1 MGKLRVSLAVILSVG
16 LLAGCSQK
24 DTAQKTGAESAN
36 VQDSSMNKKVD
47 QVQSEQAPLTGV
59 ATENSDQRVI
69 SVVVNNHPKARPQS
83 GLHKADIVYEM
94 LVEGKIT
101 RLLAIYQSDYPDI
114 VGPVRSA
121 RDYFIEL
128 NAGFNGIFVAHGYSP
143 SAQTILNSGA
153 VDHLNGMQY
162 DGTLFERA
170 SFRKAPHNSYITTE
184 RIKKGATT
192 NGYDLKQ
199 SPKPFIF
206 DNEKRDSK
214 EDTSVELAYSDTY
227 HVSYRYNDGVY
238 ERFVNGELMKDRETK
253 DTIALEN
260 VLVVEANHQIIDD
273 YGRRAIDLE
282 SGGSA
287 VLLQE
292 GVKTEVT
299 WKNENGRITAVKDG
313 SSVPLIPGQTWV
325 NIVPELNVVTSNQ

>member
-24 DTAQKTGAESAN
+24 DTAQKSGAESAG
-36 VQDSSMNKKVD
+36 VEEPSMNKEVD
-47 QVQSEQAPLTGV
+47 QIQGEKAPLTGV

-128 NAGFNGIFVAHGYSP
+128 SAGFNGIFVAHGYSP
-143 SAQTILNSGA
+143 SAQAILNSGA

-170 SFRKAPHNSYITTE
+170 SFRKAPHNSYITTDS
-184 RIKKGATT
+184 IKKGATD
-192 NGYDLKQ
+192 NGYELMQIVEPLTFGDKELV
-199 SPKPFIF
+199 SE
-206 DNEKRDSK
+206 EKS
-214 EDTSVELAYSDTY
+214 SVAIGYSNTY
-227 HVSYRYNDGVY
+227 RVAYRYNDGVY
-238 ERFVNGELMKDRETK
+238 KRFLNDELMEDRETK
-253 DTIALEN
+253 EPISLEN
-260 VLVVEANHQIIDD
+260 VLIVEANHHIIDD
-273 YGRRAIDLE
+273 YGRRAIDIE
-282 SGGSA
+282 SGGEA
-287 VLLQE
+287 ILLQE
-292 GVKTEVT
+292 GVKKEVK

-313 SSVPLIPGQTWV
+313 SPVPLVPGRTWV
-325 NIVPELNVVTSNQ
+325 NIVPDLTMITSNQ